1 MKIKRDDKVKIIAG
15 NHKGKEGKV
24 LKILLPKNRVIVEGV
39 NIVKK
44 HQKPSQANQQGGIIE
59 MEASINAS
67 NVMLICENCGKAV
80 RSSSNRN
87 EDGTVTRVCVICN
100 KPV

>member
-1 MKIKRDDKVKIIAG
+1 MKIKRDDKVKVIAG

-24 LKILLPKNRVIVEGV
+24 VKVLLAKNRVIVEGV

-44 HQKPSQANQQGGIIE
+44 HQKPNQANQQGGIIE
-59 MEASINAS
+59 KEASINAS
-67 NVMLICENCGKAV
+67 NVMLFCENCGKAV

-87 EDGTVTRVCVICN
+87 EDGTVTRICVVCS

>member
-1 MKIKRDDKVKIIAG
+1 MKIKRDDKVKVIAG

-24 LKILLPKNRVIVEGV
+24 LKVLFAKNRVIIEGV

-44 HQKPSQANQQGGIIE
+44 HEKPSQANQQGGIIE
-59 MEASINAS
+59 KEASINAS
-67 NVMLICENCGKAV
+67 NVMLICDNCGKAV

-87 EDGTVTRVCVICN
+87 EDGIVTRICRICN

>member
-1 MKIKRDDKVKIIAG
+1 MKIKRDDKVKVIAG

-24 LKILLPKNRVIVEGV
+24 LKVLPLKNRVIIEGV

-44 HQKPSQANQQGGIIE
+44 HQKPNQANQQGGIIE
-59 MEASINAS
+59 KEAAMDAS
-67 NVMLICENCGKAV
+67 NVMLVCDNCGKAV

-87 EDGTVTRVCVICN
+87 EDGIVTRVCVVCN

>member
-1 MKIKRDDKVKIIAG
+1 M
-15 NHKGKEGKV
+15 KV
-24 LKILLPKNRVIVEGV
+24 LLAKNRVIIEGV

-44 HQKPSQANQQGGIIE
+44 HQKPNQANQQGGIIE
-59 MEASINAS
+59 KEASINVS
-67 NVMLICENCGKAV
+67 NVMLICDNCGKAV

-87 EDGTVTRVCVICN
+87 EDGIVTRICRICN